1 MNFSAVVATDLNG
14 AIGLNGQL
22 IYPISEDLKHFKK
35 ITSGHTVVLGRKTL
49 ETFPG
54 KRPLPNRRNLILT
67 HHAEF
72 SCEGAE
78 IFHSIDQ
85 VISAVQND
93 GEVFIIG
100 GASVYQQFE
109 PLLERIYLTRIFTT
123 FESADTFSV
132 SMGSPHRP
140 HQKFGNKPMPV
151 RFLPIRKEFHI
162 NLLFSKNLDK
172 GAAD

>member
-35 ITSGHTVVLGRKTL
+35 ITSGHTVILGRKTL
-49 ETFPG
+49 ETFPR

-67 HHAEF
+67 HHTDF

-78 IFHSIDQ
+78 IFHSIEQ
-85 VISAVQND
+85 VISAVKND
-93 GEVFIIG
+93 DEVFVIG

-109 PLLERIYLTRIFTT
+109 PLLKRIYLTRILTA
-123 FESADTFSV
+123 FESADTFFCV
-132 SMGSPHRP
+132 DGVTT
-140 HQKFGNKPMPV
+140 QKASENWKQIDASEIFTDPQGMSYQFIVFEKS
-151 RFLPIRKEFHI
+151 R
-162 NLLFSKNLDK
+162 
-172 GAAD
+172 

>member
-22 IYPISEDLKHFKK
+22 IHPISEDLKHFKK

-67 HHAEF
+67 HHTEF
-72 SCEGAE
+72 FCEGAE

-85 VISAVQND
+85 VISAVKND

-109 PLLERIYLTRIFTT
+109 PLLKRIYLTRILTA
-123 FESADTFSV
+123 FESADTFFCV
-132 SMGSPHRP
+132 DGVTTQTGSENWEQIDASEIFTDPQGIPYQFIVFEKSR
-140 HQKFGNKPMPV
+140 
-151 RFLPIRKEFHI
+151 
-162 NLLFSKNLDK
+162 
-172 GAAD
+172 

>member
-35 ITSGHTVVLGRKTL
+35 ITSGHTVILGRKTL
-49 ETFPG
+49 ETFPR

-67 HHAEF
+67 HHTDF

-78 IFHSIDQ
+78 IFHSIEQ
-85 VISAVQND
+85 VISAVKND
-93 GEVFIIG
+93 DEVFVIG

-109 PLLERIYLTRIFTT
+109 PLLKRIYLTRILTA
-123 FESADTFSV
+123 FESADTFFCV
-132 SMGSPHRP
+132 DGVTT
-140 HQKFGNKPMPV
+140 QKASGNWKQIDASEIFTDPQGMSYQFIV
-151 RFLPIRKEFHI
+151 FEKSR
-162 NLLFSKNLDK
+162 
-172 GAAD
+172 

>member
-1 MNFSAVVATDLNG
+1 M
-14 AIGLNGQL
+14 
-22 IYPISEDLKHFKK
+22 
-35 ITSGHTVVLGRKTL
+35 

-123 FESADTFSV
+123 FESADTFFCV
-132 SMGSPHRP
+132 DGVTTPDR
-140 HQKFGNKPMPV
+140 
-151 RFLPIRKEFHI
+151 IR
-162 NLLFSKNLDK
+162 NLEANRCQ
-172 GAAD
+172 

>member
-123 FESADTFSV
+123 FESADTFFCVDGVTTQTASEIWKQTDASEIFTDSQGISYQFIV
-132 SMGSPHRP
+132 FEKS
-140 HQKFGNKPMPV
+140 
-151 RFLPIRKEFHI
+151 
-162 NLLFSKNLDK
+162 
-172 GAAD
+172 